1 MTVHVESKHEKGV
14 HVRSQRHSQCYILD
28 LVGPTVTPP
37 AQPSVLGFSTSAKQH
52 SCWYSR
58 FSTWM
63 LLMMRTLLRT
73 KRCLLQPLLPGRR
86 ERAVAPGEYGTDR
99 ARTQCRRSL
108 QHLVRPTQSS
118 ELTQA
123 LLPPQ
128 ARCDFTNKGLRSSGV
143 QPNLLTM
150 RRTTSRTLMRR
161 DGSTPSGSSFILMH
175 TCFKIGA

>member
-58 FSTWM
+58 FSAWM

-73 KRCLLQPLLPGRR
+73 KRCLFQPLLPGRR

-99 ARTQCRRSL
+99 AEDTVQKKPAAFGASNAIFRAYSGAASSPSA
-108 QHLVRPTQSS
+108 LVTSPTKGSPPAESS
-118 ELTQA
+118 
-123 LLPPQ
+123 PI
-128 ARCDFTNKGLRSSGV
+128 C
-143 QPNLLTM
+143 
-150 RRTTSRTLMRR
+150 
-161 DGSTPSGSSFILMH
+161 
-175 TCFKIGA
+175 